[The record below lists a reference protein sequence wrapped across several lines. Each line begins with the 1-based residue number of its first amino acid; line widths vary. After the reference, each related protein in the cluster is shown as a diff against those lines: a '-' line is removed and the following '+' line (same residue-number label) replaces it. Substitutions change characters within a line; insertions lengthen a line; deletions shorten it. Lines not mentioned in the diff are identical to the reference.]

1 MAEVDYGYGEDL
13 DYGYGAPDMV
23 AEDQDMDAMP
33 QSTMMD
39 NNDPENGGSSATT
52 TMMARRG
59 PKRRCSVTKFSLEN
73 ENGAS
78 TPTVLTAASVIDAMR
93 QGMVPPPSDG
103 NDDVAVVDLSTT
115 ATTTTSSDR
124 RYVTPQNSSD
134 FCYADAGDENDD
146 EQQGEAELIDEN
158 CCSVDVEEN
167 GTMNET
173 STTKGKKNGVL
184 RILSLRRK

>member
-23 AEDQDMDAMP
+23 AEDQDMDAMA

-39 NNDPENGGSSATT
+39 NDPENGGSSATT
-52 TMMARRG
+52 TNTMMARRG

-103 NDDVAVVDLSTT
+103 IDDVAVVDPPTT
-115 ATTTTSSDR
+115 ATSSDR

-146 EQQGEAELIDEN
+146 EQQGEVELIDEN
-158 CCSVDVEEN
+158 CSVDVEEN

-173 STTKGKKNGVL
+173 ATTKGKKNGVL